1 MKDLTRLVR
10 LSNQYK
16 KQMTKDTDINW
27 NYCKFIMFIYNHEG
41 MTQDE
46 IAVAMGIDKSNAAR
60 QLSSMEESGY
70 IERRVKKDDKRSLE
84 IYPTDKLKLAFPF
97 VKNILRSWDNYVQ
110 SDLTEEEV
118 ESLKSII
125 AKMKIRA
132 DNWQSH
138 NFQLPPF
145 PKELRR

>member
-10 LSNQYK
+10 LSNRYK

-46 IAVAMGIDKSNAAR
+46 IAFAMGIDKSNAAR

-84 IYPTDKLKLAFPF
+84 IYPTDKLKLSFPF
-97 VKNILRSWDNYVQ
+97 VKNLLISWDNYVQ
-110 SDLTEEEV
+110 SDLTEEEI

-125 AKMKIRA
+125 AKMKQRA
-132 DNWQSH
+132 DKWQEH
-138 NFQLPPF
+138 DFKLPPF
-145 PKELRR
+145 PEELRK